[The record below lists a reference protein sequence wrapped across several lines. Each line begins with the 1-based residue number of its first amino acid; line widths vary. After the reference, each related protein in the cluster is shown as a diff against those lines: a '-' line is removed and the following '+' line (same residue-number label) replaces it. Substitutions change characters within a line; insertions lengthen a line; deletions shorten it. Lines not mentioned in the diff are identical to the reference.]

1 MLLPFQGAIETLFIN
16 PGRCP
21 GLKAPLG
28 FQPAFAYALLLPLV
42 TTPPSNYV
50 PQLGRQIAVYPHD
63 SLQSH
68 NDNLILAIQTAG
80 VERGRNGLCKNKST
94 EKNPESEED
103 LLEHRTDQILL
114 ICCILGA
121 RSFHSMIFMALRWVV

>member
-1 MLLPFQGAIETLFIN
+1 MLLPFQGAIVAHRIPRALPWAEGIT
-16 PGRCP
+16 
-21 GLKAPLG
+21 GLSARLCLHSAAAAG
-28 FQPAFAYALLLPLV
+28 Y
-42 TTPPSNYV
+42 TPPSNYV

-68 NDNLILAIQTAG
+68 NDNLILAIQSAG